1 MSVLAAETGDAL
13 GCCVFWAALRGRYPT
28 LAGFAS
34 QLTSALGLYG
44 YTGRKPREHWR
55 RHFLVCSEVILGG
68 LMQWGEPSPPPLK
81 QQHQNGMLNRKLSSL
96 SCHVSSELV
105 NG

>member
-1 MSVLAAETGDAL
+1 MLCFLGRAE
-13 GCCVFWAALRGRYPT
+13 RT
-28 LAGFAS
+28 LPYACRVAS

-44 YTGRKPREHWR
+44 YAGRKAREHWR

-68 LMQWGEPSPPPLK
+68 QMQWGEPSPPPLK
-81 QQHQNGMLNRKLSSL
+81 QHHPNGMLNRKLSSL

>member
-1 MSVLAAETGDAL
+1 MLCLLGRVERAL
-13 GCCVFWAALRGRYPT
+13 PYACRV
-28 LAGFAS
+28 AS

-44 YTGRKPREHWR
+44 YAGRKPREDWR

-68 LMQWGEPSPPPLK
+68 QMQWGEPSPPPLK
-81 QQHQNGMLNRKLSSL
+81 QHHPNGMLNRKLSSL